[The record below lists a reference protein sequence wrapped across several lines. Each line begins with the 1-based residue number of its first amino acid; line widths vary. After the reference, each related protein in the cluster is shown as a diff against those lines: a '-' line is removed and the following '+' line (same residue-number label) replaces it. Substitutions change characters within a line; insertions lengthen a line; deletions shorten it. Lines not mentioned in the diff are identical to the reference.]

1 MEVTKG
7 RDLLS
12 GDSGHQLNEASINP
26 NESEKEVE
34 ESDLSSGISKEQSS
48 RQENVEEKR
57 NNLERVSSVEYTRN
71 TEYDD
76 VNGAVAGQADMK
88 QNRFALWRAQAD
100 QDMIKCIKEDDTH
113 HTYFIQPPVN
123 NITLFFKDNLTE
135 KDYRKKAWQSREE
148 RRSSNGQSAGV
159 MVTGGNDQCSPQR
172 QNPNSRT
179 TWSPSG
185 FTAMFDLVVSMF
197 TFLIICVGN
206 Y

>member
-7 RDLLS
+7 RDILS
-12 GDSGHQLNEASINP
+12 GDSGHQINEASVNT
-26 NESEKEVE
+26 NESEKEVD
-34 ESDLSSGISKEQSS
+34 ESDFSSGIPKEQFSSS

-76 VNGAVAGQADMK
+76 VAKCDDLK
-88 QNRFALWRAQAD
+88 QTRFALWRAQAD

-113 HTYFIQPPVN
+113 HTYFTQPPVN
-123 NITLFFKDNLTE
+123 NISLFFKDNLTE

-148 RRSSNGQSAGV
+148 RRLSNEQSAGI
-159 MVTGGNDQCSPQR
+159 MMTGNDQSSPQR
-172 QNPNSRT
+172 HQPRT

-197 TFLIICVGN
+197 TFIIICVGN
-206 Y
+206 C